1 MPLKAYHK
9 PENML
14 YSDQSNEATMS
25 EKSRTVPHGFGP
37 LPHRRLDDASDPS
50 CWACSVVCSGKS
62 AASLVLVVR
71 GSGDARPFSLMCSLM
86 CSLLASR
93 ARSMGVSCSSIL
105 AVSTAALAPKVA
117 PAPPA

>member
-1 MPLKAYHK
+1 MARAVSPPPHQSIIHPPVHHLCNSGVPCRKAYHK

-25 EKSRTVPHGFGP
+25 EKSRIVPHGFGP
-37 LPHRRLDDASDPS
+37 LPHDRLDDASDLS

-86 CSLLASR
+86 CSVLAS
-93 ARSMGVSCSSIL
+93 
-105 AVSTAALAPKVA
+105 
-117 PAPPA
+117 